1 MVSMDVRPQANAE
14 PVRGDVVRVR
24 SRAEILAT
32 LDAKGSLDAMPFMPE
47 MLKFAGQELT
57 VSARADKTCDTI
69 TYRGNRRLEKTVHL
83 VGARCDGSAHDGCQA
98 SCLLFFRQE
107 WLEWPDRPGMPIAPP
122 ATPPRDVASEA
133 TLDAHTRVTSD
144 AGETLYR
151 CQATEL
157 LDASSPLPYREL
169 TQYVRDVRTGN
180 VSMWRVI
187 TTVVFIIFNKYQR
200 DIGARLPR
208 WLQIRGGRQYPDIRG
223 TGTGERTPVH
233 GLQVGDLV
241 EVRSRDEIMAT
252 LGPDNANRR
261 LVFDAELL
269 PYCGKR
275 FRVQRLVKRI
285 VDDRTSKMIK
295 LSDCVVLEDVVC
307 LGIYHR
313 FCPRATTPYW
323 REAWLRRIDDDK
335 ATTAPAGD

>member
-1 MVSMDVRPQANAE
+1 MVSMDVRTRAHAE

-32 LDAKGSLDAMPFMPE
+32 LDAKGSLEAMPFMPE
-47 MLKFAGQELT
+47 MLTFAGQELT

-69 TYRGNRRLEKTVHL
+69 TYGGNRRLEKTVHL

-98 SCLLFFRQE
+98 SCLLYFRQE
-107 WLEWPDRPGMPIAPP
+107 WLEWPDRPGMPITPP
-122 ATPPRDVASEA
+122 ATPPRDVAAEA
-133 TLDAHTRVTSD
+133 TLVAHTRVMSD
-144 AGETLYR
+144 TGETLYR

-157 LDASSPLPYREL
+157 LDASSPLPYRDL

-187 TTVVFIIFNKYQR
+187 AILPFIIFNKYQR

-208 WLQIRGGRQYPDIRG
+208 WLQIRGGRQYPNIEG

-233 GLQVGDLV
+233 GLKVGDLV
-241 EVRSRDEIMAT
+241 EVRSREEIMAT

-261 LVFDAELL
+261 LAVDVEML

-307 LGIYHR
+307 QGTYHR
-313 FCPRATTPYW
+313 FCPRAITIYW
-323 REAWLRRIDDDK
+323 REAWLRRIDEG
-335 ATTAPAGD
+335 APAPPRMV